1 MTRCESI
8 RKNEQVILERVK
20 KFLHENGRHS
30 SFTTEISKKINEK
43 NAVKQE
49 VNMTKNEKFVIE
61 SWKSLKN
68 RTKVFETIPLIY
80 ALYPKPGEYV
90 TAQDMIDVLNTGYD
104 WDKDGKTWILN
115 ILNTIKKDERSYQT
129 FIETVVEA
137 AVTRDAPSLKD
148 LNGGKPINDFIH
160 GSITKFYSELKKN
173 SQHNKDSKA
182 FTADVI
188 LLWGPGG
195 ASTVL
200 SGRQLK
206 EMEPTSESLVLL
218 EDKKTLM
225 ACVSLKA
232 LEGRVGKVTTLF
244 QAKFGKSFNEGKI
257 DEGIFDGVSDMFS
270 TAIEKGK
277 NSKIFSKIKEA
288 FTKFTTWAKTT
299 FDTIKGVFS
308 PNSKEVLEAKSKN
321 EEIVDDAEML
331 LKEFDKELQEHYSK
345 LGKPI
350 TEASEDEAI
359 HISSCFRKQLL
370 RWYSSFE
377 NDTKNFNKMF
387 LEFNNKT
394 LKFAT
399 TNYFRLSFTI
409 LPEKTKEYAS
419 ELKRINGM
427 IIKVKTAK
435 EQESQGSKRDSCLLL
450 NNSST
455 PLTFTRKELKTILMS
470 NANYVSLSLIN
481 NMIDQYLE
489 KSKSLKIEDS
499 LESLIKFATELNAEA
514 IFGAAVDIPLIKYD
528 GKKIIKFGSRGNYEK
543 EHSKK
548 MAEYFTSVKTLPII
562 GLKIYPPKGSTAYY
576 SIIMYSLADYTGSES
591 IKPTDADFKYN
602 VIAFKCNSGS
612 NFTFTVES
620 DATKTGDKILKSLY
634 SSMVVSA

>member
-1 MTRCESI
+1 MSRYESLRENERKVLQRTRKFLVEAP
-8 RKNEQVILERVK
+8 RVK
-20 KFLHENGRHS
+20 KEPPTEN
-30 SFTTEISKKINEK
+30 EQL
-43 NAVKQE
+43 VLD
-49 VNMTKNEKFVIE
+49 
-61 SWKSLKN
+61 SWKNLKN
-68 RTKVFETIPLIY
+68 KTKVFETIPLIY
-80 ALYPKPGEYV
+80 ALYQKPDEYV
-90 TAQDMIDVLNTGYD
+90 TAQDMIDVLNISHD
-104 WDKDGKTWILN
+104 WDESGKIWILTL
-115 ILNTIKKDERSYQT
+115 LNKIKKDEKAYQT
-129 FIETVVEA
+129 FISTVVEA
-137 AVTRDAPSLKD
+137 IVSRGGPSLKD
-148 LNGGKPINDFIH
+148 LNGGKVINDFIH

-173 SQHNKDSKA
+173 SQYNKDSKT
-182 FTADVI
+182 FTADVVV
-188 LLWGPGG
+188 LWGPGS

-218 EDKKTLM
+218 ADKKTLM
-225 ACVSLKA
+225 GCVSLKA
-232 LEGRVGKVTTLF
+232 LDGRVGKVTTLF
-244 QAKFGKSFNEGKI
+244 QAKFGKSFGEGKV

-270 TAIEKGK
+270 TAIEKAK
-277 NSKIFSKIKEA
+277 NSKIFSKIKEV

-299 FDTIKGVFS
+299 VDIIKSVFS

-359 HISSCFRKQLL
+359 QISSCFRKQLL
-370 RWYSSFE
+370 TWYSSFE

-387 LEFNNKT
+387 LEFNSKAS
-394 LKFAT
+394 KFAT
-399 TNYFRLSFTI
+399 TNYFRLSFTS
-409 LPEKTKEYAS
+409 LPEKTKEYS
-419 ELKRINGM
+419 LELNRINHM
-427 IIKVKTAK
+427 IKKVKTAK
-435 EQESQGSKRDSCLLL
+435 EEELQKKRRTSCLLL
-450 NNSST
+450 NSGST

-481 NMIDQYLE
+481 NMVDQYLS
-489 KSKSLKIEDS
+489 KSKSLKTADS

-528 GKKIIKFGSRGNYEK
+528 GKQIIKFGSRGDYEK

-548 MAEYFTSVKTLPII
+548 MADYFASVKTLPVI
-562 GLKIYPPKGSTAYY
+562 GLKIYPPRGSTAYY

-602 VIAFKCNSGS
+602 VISFKCNSGS
-612 NFTFTVES
+612 DFTFAVES
-620 DATKTGDKILKSLY
+620 DNTNTGDKILKAL
-634 SSMVVSA
+634 SSETHMDISV